1 MNQNRLKPSS
11 IFLMLG
17 VILLVIAFS
26 AENTTFTWLAIAFM
40 LVGLVMSGK
49 WLRPRKK

>member
-1 MNQNRLKPSS
+1 MNQNKLKPSS

-17 VILLVIAFS
+17 MILLVIGFS
-26 AENTTFTWLAIAFM
+26 AENTIFSWLAIVFM
-40 LVGLVMSGK
+40 LIGLIMSGK

>member
-1 MNQNRLKPSS
+1 MNQNKLKPFS

-17 VILLVIAFS
+17 MILLVIGLS
-26 AENTTFTWLAIAFM
+26 AENTIFSWLAIVFM
-40 LVGLVMSGK
+40 LIGLVMSGK